1 MDTDEIKV
9 VHEFPRDVQ
18 EIENTFIPLADGIQL
33 AARIWMPEDALE
45 NPVPAILEFLPY
57 RKRDGTIA
65 RDEVSH
71 RTRCADPSLLRWA
84 WLCLCT
90 CRYERI
96 RRI

>member
-45 NPVPAILEFLPY
+45 RPVPAILEFLNVISIL
-57 RKRDGTIA
+57 KRPTIFTIFP
-65 RDEVSH
+65 H
-71 RTRCADPSLLRWA
+71 P
-84 WLCLCT
+84 
-90 CRYERI
+90 
-96 RRI
+96 